1 MKVRDI
7 AAMVDGEV
15 IGDGDLEITGVSGIH
30 NTKTGEITYITSEK
44 FLNALNAGEASAV
57 FVTAHIAEIG
67 KTQIVVKN
75 PQYAFAVLLSAFHVP
90 PHEYLGISER
100 AVVSDAAVLDENVT
114 VHALAYISEC
124 ARIGKGTI
132 VFPGVF
138 IGKESTIGETCLIYP
153 NVTIREG
160 VTIGKNVIIHPGA
173 VIGADGFGY
182 VYENSIHNKI
192 PQVGGV
198 IIEDDVEIGANV
210 TIDRATTG
218 NTVIGQG
225 TKIDNLVQVAHN
237 VQIGRNSILVA
248 QVGIGGSTTIGDGVT
263 LAGQVGIADHVEIES
278 GTIVGA
284 QAGVPGKLK
293 KGVYLGSPAK
303 PYRETL
309 RSLELFHRLP
319 ELHKRLMEM
328 ERKLAALTK
337 NE

>member
-1 MKVRDI
+1 MTFAENDTYLARAEQSAASAILVAGESESAVKVLVCVPNARIAFAKVLPLFFPEPTYAPGIHPSALIAPTAQVDGSAHI
-7 AAMVDGEV
+7 GPYCVVEEGVRVGARSVLAAMIHVGAGVHIGE
-15 IGDGDLEITGVSGIH
+15 DTRF
-30 NTKTGEITYITSEK
+30 YPR
-44 FLNALNAGEASAV
+44 
-57 FVTAHIAEIG
+57 VTIY
-67 KTQIVVKN
+67 
-75 PQYAFAVLLSAFHVP
+75 PRS
-90 PHEYLGISER
+90 
-100 AVVSDAAVLDENVT
+100 
-114 VHALAYISEC
+114 
-124 ARIGKGTI
+124 RIG
-132 VFPGVF
+132 
-138 IGKESTIGETCLIYP
+138 
-153 NVTIREG
+153 NRVTI
-160 VTIGKNVIIHPGA
+160 HAGA
-173 VIGADGFGY
+173 VIGSDGYGY
-182 VYENSIHNKI
+182 VLDQGTHRKI
-192 PQVGGV
+192 PQVGDVV
-198 IIEDDVEIGANV
+198 IQDDVEIGANV
-210 TIDRATTG
+210 TIDRGALG
-218 NTVIGQG
+218 STVIGKG

-237 VQIGRNSILVA
+237 VQIGQHSILVA